1 MSKIKKIQAREIL
14 DSRGNPTVEVEVF
27 LDDGTQA
34 RASVP
39 SGASTGKHE
48 ALELRDNDPKR
59 FGGKGVLKAC
69 FNVNDIIGPKLVGVD
84 PRKQE
89 EIDKLMI
96 NLDGTENKSKLGA
109 NAILGVSLAVCKAA
123 AKSESLELFK
133 YIGTQINTNKNT
145 EKHKISIPMFNI
157 INGGKHA
164 DSGLSIQ
171 EFMIVPQ
178 GISSFREKVRA
189 GSEIFHTLKDI
200 LENRGLGVSV
210 GDEGGFAPH
219 LGSDEEALGLIVE
232 ATQKAGYKAG
242 AEISIALDAA
252 ANSFHQN
259 GEYVFQLE
267 NRSLSR
273 DELIDLY
280 LNWAKR
286 YPIMSLEDGLEED
299 DWSGWQELSSK
310 FPEGKPS
317 ASYGASKV
325 QSMPRTIPKGFVRG
339 SKSLIVGDDLLVTS
353 VKRLKRAIKEKSA
366 NSILIKPN
374 QVGTLTE
381 TLECIKVAKENGFK
395 TIISHRSGE
404 TPDTFISDLA
414 VGTGSEYIK
423 SGSLSRGE
431 RVCKYNRLMEIELSP
446 KFKVQN

>member
-1 MSKIKKIQAREIL
+1 MSKIKTIQAREIL
-14 DSRGNPTVEVEVF
+14 DSRGNPTVEVEVL

-59 FGGKGVLKAC
+59 FRGKGMLKVC
-69 FNVNDIIGPKLVGVD
+69 SNVNDVIDPKLIGMD
-84 PRKQE
+84 PQKQE
-89 EIDKLMI
+89 EIDELMI

-123 AKSESLELFK
+123 AKSEGLELFE
-133 YIGTQINTNKNT
+133 YIRQNSKLKTQNSKLPV
-145 EKHKISIPMFNI
+145 PMFNI

-164 DSGLSIQ
+164 DSGLAIQ
-171 EFMIVPQ
+171 EFMIVPE
-178 GISSFREKVRA
+178 GISAFQDKVRA

-200 LENRGLGVSV
+200 LKDRGLRVSV

-219 LGSDEEALGLIVE
+219 LKSDEEALKLIVE
-232 ATQKAGYKAG
+232 AIKKAGYKVG
-242 AEISIALDAA
+242 IEISIALDAA
-252 ANSFHQN
+252 ANSFYQD
-259 GEYVFQLE
+259 GEYTFQLE
-267 NRSLSR
+267 NRSLSG

-299 DWSGWQELSSK
+299 DWPGWRELSSK
-310 FPEGKPS
+310 F
-317 ASYGASKV
+317 KV
-325 QSMPRTIPKGFVRG
+325 QS
-339 SKSLIVGDDLLVTS
+339 SKLLIVGDDLLVTN
-353 VKRLKRAIKEKSA
+353 VKRLKRAIKEKAA
-366 NSILIKPN
+366 NGILIKPN
-374 QVGTLTE
+374 QIGTLTE

-395 TIISHRSGE
+395 TVISHRSGE
-404 TPDTFISDLA
+404 TTDTFISDLA
-414 VGTGSEYIK
+414 VGTNSEYIK

-431 RVCKYNRLMEIELSP
+431 RICKYNRLMEIEE
-446 KFKVQN
+446 KIANC